1 LPLLNFSRLS
11 KTILAFSTCLNFGVA
26 AQQINEELKPLW
38 EAGMFAAIFT
48 SPEYPAANQQQ
59 SNVIAAPLIIYRGKT
74 FRVGDGSVVRAVA
87 IEKSWYELDV
97 SLNASFNAD
106 SEDNVTRAG
115 MPDLDFIFEIGPQ
128 LTIFLDEYDYAGY
141 GKGKLSLDIQARA
154 VMSTD
159 FSNFNHRGF
168 IFHPELSYQHKGI
181 FSEKAELNLSIAPA
195 WATERLH
202 DYFYQIDSQFITP
215 QRPAYDASGG
225 YLGTDLSVSVG
236 FKVTANLR
244 MFVGGKVSLHS
255 GSANSDSPLFK
266 DNSTYSIGA
275 GLIWRLFE
283 SEEQVAG
290 R

>member
-1 LPLLNFSRLS
+1 MAPLNFSCLS
-11 KTILAFSTCLNFGVA
+11 KTILVFSACLSFGVA
-26 AQQINEELKPLW
+26 AQQTDEELKPLW
-38 EAGMFAAIFT
+38 EAGIFAATFT
-48 SPEYPAANQQQ
+48 SPEYPASNQRQ

-74 FRVGDGSVVRAVA
+74 FRVGDGSVVKAVA
-87 IEKSWYELDV
+87 IEESWYELDV
-97 SLNASFNAD
+97 SLNASFNAN
-106 SEDNVTRAG
+106 SEDNEARAG

-128 LTIFLDEYDYAGY
+128 LTIFLDEYDYATY
-141 GKGKLSLDIQARA
+141 GKAKLSLEIQARA

-181 FSEKAELNLSIAPA
+181 FSEKTDVNLSIAPA

-202 DYFYQIDSQFITP
+202 DYFYQVDSEFITA
-215 QRPAYDASGG
+215 QRPEYDASGG
-225 YLGTDLSVSVG
+225 YLGTDLAVSVG
-236 FKVTANLR
+236 IKVTPNLR

-283 SEEQVAG
+283 SNERVAG